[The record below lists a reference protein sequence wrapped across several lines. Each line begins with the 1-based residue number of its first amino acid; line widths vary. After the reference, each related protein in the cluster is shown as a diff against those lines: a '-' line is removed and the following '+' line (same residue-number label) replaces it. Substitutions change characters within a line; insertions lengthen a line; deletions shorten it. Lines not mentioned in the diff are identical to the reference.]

1 MRQFPGARQTASF
14 KRTMPELGAGTITF
28 LFTDIAGK
36 PSGWEGT
43 RSAMAAAVTKHI
55 AHLDVRTS
63 RLSYG
68 RVG

>member
-1 MRQFPGARQTASF
+1 
-14 KRTMPELGAGTITF
+14 MPELAAGTITF
-28 LFTDIAGK
+28 LFTDIAGR
-36 PSGWEGT
+36 PSGWEGN
-43 RSAMAAAVTKHI
+43 RSATAAAVTKHI

>member
-28 LFTDIAGK
+28 LFTDIEGR
-36 PSGWEGT
+36 PSRWEGN
-43 RSAMAAAVTKHI
+43 RSATAAAVTKHF

-63 RLSYG
+63 SVSYG

>member
-1 MRQFPGARQTASF
+1 
-14 KRTMPELGAGTITF
+14 MPELAAGTITF
-28 LFTDIAGK
+28 FFTNIAGR

-43 RSAMAAAVTKHI
+43 SSAMAAAVTKHI